1 MEKTKNYELFL
12 KHDSNRELVE
22 NNVTKI
28 MKSMETRN
36 LLEFRPILVNEKM
49 QIIDGQHRLEAA
61 KRLGIEVYYQI
72 MKKPPA
78 ETMLLLN
85 TNQKRWTT
93 NDYLNYFCEES
104 NGQYMDL
111 KKFME
116 EEGLTLPLA
125 LRLLSNRSSSR
136 TLVHFK
142 QGNLNFEENAFTNA
156 KILLGD
162 CEEIKY
168 FIKSKMLGRTEFL
181 ESQKFKIAIIHFL
194 KIPGVSKELFLQKLD
209 KRLELIRPC
218 VSIDAFLDIFV
229 SIYNYRNP
237 NPVYQDEVYEEK
249 E

>member
-28 MKSMETRN
+28 MKSIETRN

-93 NDYLNYFCEES
+93 NDYLNYFCEEW
-104 NGQYMDL
+104 NGQYM
-111 KKFME
+111 
-116 EEGLTLPLA
+116 
-125 LRLLSNRSSSR
+125 
-136 TLVHFK
+136 
-142 QGNLNFEENAFTNA
+142 
-156 KILLGD
+156 
-162 CEEIKY
+162 
-168 FIKSKMLGRTEFL
+168 
-181 ESQKFKIAIIHFL
+181 
-194 KIPGVSKELFLQKLD
+194 
-209 KRLELIRPC
+209 
-218 VSIDAFLDIFV
+218 
-229 SIYNYRNP
+229 
-237 NPVYQDEVYEEK
+237 
-249 E
+249 